1 MATIQEHFITADEKE
16 RSGHL
21 KKKKKALKLSD
32 YPTATL
38 ALDRKQTLSSI
49 RNLGSF
55 IINISK

>member
-21 KKKKKALKLSD
+21 KKKKALKLSD